1 MMKFFYGLF
10 SFYGSFAMF
19 TFTNVNSQEICAGDI
34 DSNNIVDVNDLLGV
48 LSRFSETG
56 DLIEDIDHNEIVD
69 VNDILL
75 TLSNYGV
82 NCNNDEITCNFNED
96 CGGQIWTECG
106 TSCPLIC
113 SEPEPIMCNEMC
125 NVGYQCPSNMW
136 WDNETKE
143 CVDRNNCLIQLPP
156 NIAIG
161 RPYIVGNKNSFSKS
175 INTVNDWNKFS
186 S

>member
-10 SFYGSFAMF
+10 GFF
-19 TFTNVNSQEICAGDI
+19 TFMNVNRQEICIGDI
-34 DSNNIVDVNDLLGV
+34 DSNNIVDVNDLLGI

-75 TLSNYGV
+75 TLSNYGE
-82 NCNNDEITCNFNED
+82 NCNNDEITCNLNED

-106 TSCPLIC
+106 SSCPLIC
-113 SEPEPIMCNEMC
+113 SEPEPMICNEMC
-125 NVGYQCPSNMW
+125 NIGYQCPSNMW

-143 CVDRNNCLIQLPP
+143 CVEYDNCSIQLPP
-156 NIAIG
+156 DIAIG
-161 RPYIVGNKNSFSKS
+161 RPYITNNKNSLSKS
-175 INTVNDWNKFS
+175 INIVNDWNYIYTF
-186 S
+186 